1 MTYHSL
7 RTTMH
12 IHMTQL
18 LHLPFLTVQ
27 VKTFLIYI
35 LLRYRMSIMNPSTQW
50 TIYGDV
56 FFCDS
61 VNISFFDVCRICS
74 RNKYND
80 ENISEMPISPYR
92 TRRRMR
98 CYHQRDGNEFR
109 NRFWKLAEILLGA
122 GIFFAFLL
130 LYVTRA
136 TLSFFGRALLWLI
149 TFDQGAKPLN
159 KTVMLVYWY
168 AIKNQSCSK

>member
-18 LHLPFLTVQ
+18 LHLPFLTVR

-80 ENISEMPISPYR
+80 ENISEMPIAYR

-98 CYHQRDGNEFR
+98 CYHRRDGNEFR

-122 GIFFAFLL
+122 EFFSFFLRYTSNSVLFWTSCVGSLL
-130 LYVTRA
+130 LTGCKA
-136 TLSFFGRALLWLI
+136 
-149 TFDQGAKPLN
+149 P
-159 KTVMLVYWY
+159 
-168 AIKNQSCSK
+168 